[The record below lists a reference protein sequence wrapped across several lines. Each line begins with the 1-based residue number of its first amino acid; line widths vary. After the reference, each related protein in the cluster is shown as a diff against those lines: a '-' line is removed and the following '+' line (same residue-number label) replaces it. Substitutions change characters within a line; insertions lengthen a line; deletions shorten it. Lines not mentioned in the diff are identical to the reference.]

1 MKPPISTNIHYYW
14 PAPRQERERERGT
27 KVLEKRRDLLLL
39 HVVGLLTSSSVLFYS
54 ALLPLLQSVCVWSCV
69 AHGAQHDH
77 GLNSSPR
84 YVLTVSLSPT
94 LARFSP
100 HLLRGAVLCTPPLC
114 SGSCW
119 TTLQM
124 PQAARRTSGCSID
137 KEAETNSPTASSFFP
152 LFCLPFLSFEPN
164 PKLI

>member
-14 PAPRQERERERGT
+14 PAPRQERGT

-54 ALLPLLQSVCVWSCV
+54 ALLLLLQSVCVWSCV
-69 AHGAQHDH
+69 AHGAQHDYA
-77 GLNSSPR
+77 LNSPLR
-84 YVLTVSLSPT
+84 YVLSASISPT

-100 HLLRGAVLCTPPLC
+100 HLLRGAALCSPSLC
-114 SGSCW
+114 SGACW

-124 PQAARRTSGCSID
+124 SQAARRTSGCSID
-137 KEAETNSPTASSFFP
+137 KEVETNSPIASSFFP
-152 LFCLPFLSFEPN
+152 LFCLLFLSLDPN
-164 PKLI
+164 LKLI